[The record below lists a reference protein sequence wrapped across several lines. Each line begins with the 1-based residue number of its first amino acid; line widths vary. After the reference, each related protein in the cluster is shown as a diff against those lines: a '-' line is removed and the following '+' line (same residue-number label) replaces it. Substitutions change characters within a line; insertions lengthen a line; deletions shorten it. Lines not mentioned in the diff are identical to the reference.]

1 MFSMCIYH
9 PAAVKLFRTPFFT
22 PFMSSLDWLTPGRRV
37 KGASQSR
44 GGDEVQPLPSS
55 MVAWADAEQVGMSV
69 IQNVILEA
77 EGAAA
82 AAPTAHCKIPTEKV
96 KNVGVTLPKLSALI
110 SDAHRVKS
118 SECWK

>member
-1 MFSMCIYH
+1 
-9 PAAVKLFRTPFFT
+9 
-22 PFMSSLDWLTPGRRV
+22 MSSLDWLTPGRRV
-37 KGASQSR
+37 KGAAQSR

-77 EGAAA
+77 GGAA

-96 KNVGVTLPKLSALI
+96 KKRR
-110 SDAHRVKS
+110 SDVSQIAHRVKS

>member
-9 PAAVKLFRTPFFT
+9 PAAVRALSNPFFT

-77 EGAAA
+77 GGAA

-96 KNVGVTLPKLSALI
+96 KKRRSDVSKFSALI